1 MATIIEMPKMSD
13 TMDKGVLLAWRKQ
26 EGDRVKPGE
35 VLADV
40 ETDKATMELECFDAG
55 YLRKRLVEEGAGIPV
70 GGAIGILTDKP
81 DEDITDLLAGLNAP
95 AAAKKS
101 PKAPKSKPGTPKP
114 APAPVPAASKAPMAT
129 PAPSASPP
137 APVPELAADPG
148 RRLLISPLA
157 ARIAAELNV
166 DLARVRGTGPGGRIV
181 KRDVERAAA
190 GIPTAA
196 PSVPS
201 PATSGPI
208 AAVAPST
215 PPPTP
220 ISAGGFEDV
229 SVSSMRAVIANRL
242 TLSKTT
248 IPHYY
253 VTLELQADALL
264 QARKII
270 NEMRGEVSLK
280 ISINDLVIKAC
291 AVALKRHPA
300 LNSSFQGHTIR
311 KYRSVDIGVAV
322 ALEDGLITP
331 VIRKADQKGLETIAH
346 EVRELAERAR
356 HKKLKPEEYTGGTFT
371 ITNLGMY
378 GIQWFA
384 AVINPPEAAILAVG
398 AVEKKPVVRNEQIV
412 VGHTLTLTLSA
423 DHRVVDGAQAAEFM
437 RDLRLILENPA
448 ALAL

>member
-13 TMDKGVLLAWRKQ
+13 TMDKGVVLAWRKQ

-40 ETDKATMELECFDAG
+40 ETDKATMELETFDAG
-55 YLRKRLVEEGAGIPV
+55 YLRKRLVEEGTGVPV

-81 DEDITDLLAGLNAP
+81 DEDITELLAGLNAP
-95 AAAKKS
+95 VAAKKS

-114 APAPVPAASKAPMAT
+114 APAPASAASSAAAPAA
-129 PAPSASPP
+129 PAPAP
-137 APVPELAADPG
+137 AAALAPAG

-166 DLARVRGTGPGGRIV
+166 DLSRVRGTGPGGRIV

-215 PPPTP
+215 PPPAP

-270 NEMRGEVSLK
+270 NEMRGEVAPK
-280 ISINDLVIKAC
+280 ISINDLIIKAC

-311 KYRSVDIGVAV
+311 KYRAVDIGVAV

-331 VIRKADQKGLETIAH
+331 VIRRADQKGLETIAH

-437 RDLRLILENPA
+437 RDLRSILENPA